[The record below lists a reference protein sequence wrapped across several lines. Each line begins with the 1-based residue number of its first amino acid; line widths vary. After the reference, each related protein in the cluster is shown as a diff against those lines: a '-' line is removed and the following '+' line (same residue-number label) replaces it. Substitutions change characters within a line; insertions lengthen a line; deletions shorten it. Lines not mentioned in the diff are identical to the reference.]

1 MEKKAAGSER
11 VQMLR
16 QQVALAFARELR
28 GDTDAMP
35 GTTRE
40 LLEDLE
46 PAEDEVD

>member
-1 MEKKAAGSER
+1 MEQKAADSER

-16 QQVALAFARELR
+16 QQVTLAFDRELR
-28 GDTDAMP
+28 GNTDAMP
-35 GTTRE
+35 GTTME